1 MRAAPAHTA
10 KLETSRLTPLM
21 LLKGSPEG
29 VSQAGV

>member
-10 KLETSRLTPLM
+10 KLKTRRLTSLM
-21 LLKGSPEG
+21 LLKGNPEG